1 MIDNIPAHHPSL
13 KDFMPSAEE
22 GTLFRAGVKSTLP
35 QQIAD
40 ELIIEALKTVY
51 DPELPINIYDL
62 GLIYGFTQD
71 DYANIRISMTL
82 TAPACPVAGI
92 LPMQVAEAVAK
103 IDAIGEISVTL
114 TWQPSWHKDMMSEDA
129 KLVFDF

>member
-1 MIDNIPAHHPSL
+1 MDNIPAHHPSL

-22 GTLFRAGVKSTLP
+22 GTLFRAGVKSAQP
-35 QQIAD
+35 QHVAD
-40 ELIIEALKTVY
+40 ALIIEALQTVY

-71 DYANIRISMTL
+71 DYANISIEMTL

-103 IDAIGEISVTL
+103 IDAIGEVSVTL